1 LAAAFGAQNADGVFD
16 LIDEVD
22 ASLDQVLY
30 AQQRVGTNQLRSED
44 LGETAAQMDI
54 TLQQLVSEKVDAD
67 PIAIYTQIQ
76 AMQSTYEATL
86 QISAGSFKQ
95 SLFQYL

>member
-1 LAAAFGAQNADGVFD
+1 
-16 LIDEVD
+16 
-22 ASLDQVLY
+22 
-30 AQQRVGTNQLRSED
+30 
-44 LGETAAQMDI
+44 
-54 TLQQLVSEKVDAD
+54 LVSEKVDAD